1 MECLIVEQADLD
13 LADGTLFL
21 RGEEAHHAA
30 KVLRLREGEE
40 FLASDTLGTSYRAAV
55 TGHEQMGKH
64 EIQVGAR
71 ILEVLPGYGE
81 SELDVELVLG
91 VLSQPSRWEFV
102 IEKSVEL
109 GVTSIRPIVTERT
122 EKRSPKLERSERIL
136 RAALKQS
143 KRSTLPLL
151 GELSTLS
158 AALSEAVKQGRHV
171 YILHE
176 AASEDQ
182 GLLQQLQGN
191 PPKSIALAVGPE
203 GGFSDEEID
212 EAIRLGAKVASL
224 GSRRLRAETAA
235 IAALAI
241 AQSVS

>member
-1 MECLIVEQADLD
+1 MECLIVEQADVN
-13 LADGTLFL
+13 LADRMILL

-40 FLASDTLGTSYRAAV
+40 FLASDTVGTSYRARFDRF
-55 TGHEQMGKH
+55 EQLGKH
-64 EIQVGAR
+64 EVVDHSSVLEILSGFGDPSVDVRLVIGA
-71 ILEVLPGYGE
+71 
-81 SELDVELVLG
+81 
-91 VLSQPSRWEFV
+91 LSQPARWEFV
-102 IEKSVEL
+102 LEKATEL
-109 GVTSIRPIVTERT
+109 GVTAIQPIASNRT
-122 EKRSPKLERSERIL
+122 EKRNLKLDRSERIL

-143 KRSTLPLL
+143 KRSRLPTL

-158 AALSEAVKQGRHV
+158 AALSEAVKQGRHA

-176 AASEDQ
+176 AVSEDQ
-182 GLLQQLQGN
+182 GLLRQLQQY
-191 PPKSIALAVGPE
+191 PSSSITLVVGPE
-203 GGFSDEEID
+203 GGFTEEEVE

-224 GSRRLRAETAA
+224 GRRRLRAETAA